1 MNDIKGALSAGMH
14 ALRMNWGWFKDKD
27 LRPDVPV
34 IKSLSEVINY
44 V

>member
-1 MNDIKGALSAGMH
+1 MK
-14 ALRMNWGWFKDKD
+14 ALRMNWGWFKNRD

-34 IKSLSEVINY
+34 IEKLSEVIMY